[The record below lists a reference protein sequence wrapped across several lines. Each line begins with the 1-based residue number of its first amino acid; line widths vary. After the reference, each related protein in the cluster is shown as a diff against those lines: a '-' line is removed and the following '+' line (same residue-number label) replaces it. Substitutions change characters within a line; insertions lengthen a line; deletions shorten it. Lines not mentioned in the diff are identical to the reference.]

1 MPDATASRARRPLGR
16 DTLLVAV
23 LTIATLQINGFA
35 QAAALP
41 TRVQDVVRHPWLGG
55 LLPQA
60 GLDAMGPIGPIPGDP
75 IGLLLNA
82 LTLAALLLYLIADR
96 LPAPRAEIALKWT
109 ALCAILVTALVL
121 PTTKLILLRDQSG
134 PASYTHDGGVI
145 QTEAAT
151 AYFLTGRNP
160 YVETYVETP
169 MAEWGFDEFRT
180 ALYHYP
186 YLPWTFVFSAPAYL
200 VGQAA
205 GFYDQ
210 RLVYLALMLVAL
222 GLTTRLAADTP
233 GRLALVALL
242 GLNPVM
248 NLDLVFGQNDS
259 FVLAW
264 ILYALAAWHGGRR
277 AGAAGRDARAGWI
290 TASVC
295 YGLACASKPTAWFFA
310 PFFGL
315 LLLQDKPLRM
325 AEAGAL
331 LRTLLVRSLPAL
343 GVFVA
348 LVGPYLLWD
357 WWAIYE
363 DVWRWSNGLGE
374 TGYQI
379 WGWGASNFILALGW
393 VGGRFD
399 QWPFLLLQAALALPL
414 LLWFLWRQWHANT
427 LANACGHYAVFLFAF
442 FYGSRFLNE
451 NYLGFIL
458 AFLALAA
465 LARADEAG
473 APVKTRSLQQNG

>member
-1 MPDATASRARRPLGR
+1 MTARTSPPPHAPLRWDA
-16 DTLLVAV
+16 LLVAV

-55 LLPQA
+55 LLPPQGVA
-60 GLDAMGPIGPIPGDP
+60 AMGNLGPIPGDP

-82 LTLAALLLYLIADR
+82 LTLAGLLVYLVADR
-96 LPAPRAEIALKWT
+96 LPRPRMAQGLKWAALTAILIT
-109 ALCAILVTALVL
+109 ALAL
-121 PTTKLILLRDQSG
+121 PTLKLILLRDQSG

-151 AYFLTGRNP
+151 HYFLSGRNP
-160 YVETYVETP
+160 YVDEYVDTP
-169 MAEWGFDEFRT
+169 MAEWGFGEFRT
-180 ALYHYP
+180 AIYHYP
-186 YLPWTFVFSAPAYL
+186 YLPWTFVLSAPAYL
-200 VGQAA
+200 LGEAV

-210 RLVYLALMLVAL
+210 RLLYLALMMLLLVFAA
-222 GLTTRLAADTP
+222 RLAAD
-233 GRLALVALL
+233 GRSRLALVALL

-248 NLDLVFGQNDS
+248 NLDVVFGQNDV

-264 ILYALAAWHGGRR
+264 MVFALAAWR
-277 AGAAGRDARAGWI
+277 AWTTALAAGHAGRGYWI

-310 PFFGL
+310 PFMAL
-315 LLLQDKPLRM
+315 LLLADSSLPNMRWPDAPRL
-325 AEAGAL
+325 AGRLL
-331 LRTLLVRSLPAL
+331 LRAMPAL
-343 GVFVA
+343 GVFAV
-348 LVGPYLLWD
+348 LIGPYVIWD
-357 WWAIYE
+357 AWAIYE
-363 DVWRWSNGLGE
+363 DVWRWSNGLGD

-379 WGWGASNFILALGW
+379 WGWGASNFVLALGW
-393 VGGRFD
+393 VSSRFD
-399 QWPFLLLQAALALPL
+399 LWPFLWLEAALALPL
-414 LLWFLWRQWHANT
+414 LIWFLWRQWRSNT
-427 LANACGHYAVFLFAF
+427 LANACGHYAIFLFAF

-465 LARADEAG
+465 LADGGREKVASG
-473 APVKTRSLQQNG
+473 

>member
-1 MPDATASRARRPLGR
+1 MPNSVTPRSYAPLGW
-16 DTLLVAV
+16 DALLVAV
-23 LTIATLQINGFA
+23 LTVATLLIQGFA
-35 QAAALP
+35 HAAALP

-60 GLDAMGPIGPIPGDP
+60 GLDAMGAIGPIPGDP

-82 LTLAALLLYLIADR
+82 LTLASLLVYLVADR
-96 LPAPRAEIALKWT
+96 LPAPRVEVALKWA
-109 ALCAILVTALVL
+109 ALCTIVVTALVL
-121 PTTKLILLRDQSG
+121 PTAKLILLRDQSG

-151 AYFLTGRNP
+151 AYFLAGRNP
-160 YVETYVETP
+160 YVETYVDTP

-186 YLPWTFVFSAPAYL
+186 YLPWTFVLSAPAYL
-200 VGQAA
+200 AGQAA

-210 RLVYLALMLVAL
+210 RLLYLALMLVAL
-222 GLTTRLAADTP
+222 GLATRLAADAHS
-233 GRLALVALL
+233 RLALVALL

-264 ILYALAAWHGGRR
+264 MVYALVAWRGHHAAV
-277 AGAAGRDARAGWI
+277 AAGRAGRGWWLA
-290 TASVC
+290 ASVC

-315 LLLQDKPLRM
+315 LLLHDKPLRLRD
-325 AEAGAL
+325 AG
-331 LRTLLVRSLPAL
+331 TLVWTLAARSLPAL
-343 GVFVA
+343 AVFTA
-348 LVGPYLLWD
+348 LVAPYLVWD
-357 WWAIYE
+357 AWAFYE

-379 WGWGASNFILALGW
+379 WGWGASNFVLALGW
-393 VGGRFD
+393 VSGRFD
-399 QWPFLLLQAALALPL
+399 QWPFLFLEAALALPL
-414 LLWFLWRQWHANT
+414 LLWFLWRQWRANT

-465 LARADEAG
+465 LASADS
-473 APVKTRSLQQNG
+473 PPDRP